1 LKKKNLD
8 CLDKKLI
15 RILSKDG
22 QISMGDMAMRLSVTM
37 PTVRSRIKNLI
48 EAGMLKIAGLINPDN
63 HPELLTALVGLS
75 IQSDG
80 KLNEEV
86 EKLANL
92 DQVSWVA
99 VVTGRYDVFAEVLV
113 SGGMAE
119 LNNLLTHIIPK
130 VGRVIRTETFIVMK
144 SKNKWSCMPKGLE
157 NW

>member
-1 LKKKNLD
+1 
-8 CLDKKLI
+8 
-15 RILSKDG
+15 
-22 QISMGDMAMRLSVTM
+22 M